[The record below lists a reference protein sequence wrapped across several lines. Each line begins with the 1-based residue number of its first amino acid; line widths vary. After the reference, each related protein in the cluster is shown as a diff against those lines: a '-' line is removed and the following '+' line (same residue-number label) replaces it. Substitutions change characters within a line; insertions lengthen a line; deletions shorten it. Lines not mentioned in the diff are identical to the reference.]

1 MHHDDRKLSFLK
13 YSYPFMHMKVYDAI
27 SLYSDGTTKLKK
39 IIKQIASTGRFEDE
53 LVPSMRYFQEVASII
68 KTLFENDQSDIPNQM
83 LKGRLAPYKEN
94 FECVLLQSIASDRW
108 KRFSDTGIIE
118 LTLGIPKFGKIVT
131 VSLNKNTENIS
142 QLENLEIFSSLI
154 LSNVSLYPFF
164 NRVKAHAYRD
174 VIKVDLSRRYALAT
188 LSYIQ
193 YDSSSVKK
201 IGQSC
206 SLEHF
211 VPLTTNEGMRL
222 GFFFAIV
229 GSFSQFIE
237 KKTEFGINSY
247 EFNYIFK
254 DPFGEIE
261 VQANFEIFKASL
273 SDELIGSKWAKI
285 TDPSKL
291 VDMKNFKFFLIG
303 CWLLGDRTPW
313 LYKIIPL
320 GEQNELLKYSYIGY
334 VNYNLRVPLSTL
346 KNIINSEDILKTVLS
361 YKSIFLL
368 KDNVFFK
375 PAEVSR
381 DLFEKYLEY
390 GYNNLLNDRKLLDY
404 KSRDNLRV
412 YLMPYLLVNNL
423 FDNIY
428 LGKSERGEIDLSE
441 VTKISPLPPQTSYSK
456 KLLSITKNKDENWII
471 SCPICK
477 LNIRARRFTS
487 HFNEKHTFDEFDYCC
502 PKCGRIID
510 VDLISDH
517 LEMKHKVI

>member
-1 MHHDDRKLSFLK
+1 
-13 YSYPFMHMKVYDAI
+13 MKVYDAV
-27 SLYSDGTTKLKK
+27 SLYDNGPAKLKK
-39 IIKQIASTGRFEDE
+39 IIKQIALTGRFEDE

-68 KTLFENDQSDIPNQM
+68 KALFENDQSDIPNQM
-83 LKGRLAPYKEN
+83 LRGNLAPYKEN
-94 FECVLLQSIASDRW
+94 FKCVLLQSIASDRW

-118 LTLGIPKFGKIVT
+118 LTLGIPKFGKVVT
-131 VSLNKNTENIS
+131 ISLNKNTENIS
-142 QLENLEIFSSLI
+142 QLENLEIFSPLI

-164 NRVKAHAYRD
+164 NRIRAHAYRD
-174 VIKVDLSRRYALAT
+174 VIKVDLARKYALAT
-188 LSYIQ
+188 LSYMQ

-222 GFFFAIV
+222 GFFFAVV

-237 KKTEFGINSY
+237 KKMEFGINSY
-247 EFNYIFK
+247 EFNYFFK

-261 VQANFEIFKASL
+261 VQANYDIFKTSL
-273 SDELIGSKWAKI
+273 SDELVDSKWARI

-291 VDMKNFKFFLIG
+291 ADMKNFKFFLIG
-303 CWLLGDRTPW
+303 CWLLGDSIPW

-334 VNYNLRVPLSTL
+334 INYNLRVPLSTL
-346 KNIINSEDILKTVLS
+346 KNVITSEDLLKAVLS
-361 YKSIFLL
+361 HKSIFLH

-375 PAEVSR
+375 PAEVST

-390 GYNNLLNDRKLLDY
+390 GYNPLLNDQKLLDY

-412 YLMPYLLVNNL
+412 YLTPYLLVNSL
-423 FDNIY
+423 FDDIY
-428 LGKSERGEIDLSE
+428 FGKSERGEIDLSE
-441 VTKISPLPPQTSYSK
+441 VTTIPPPLPQPPYSR
-456 KLLSITKNKDENWII
+456 KLLTIIKNKDENWII
-471 SCPICK
+471 SCPKCK

-487 HFNEKHTFDEFDYCC
+487 HFNEKHTFDEFDFGC

-510 VDLISDH
+510 IDLLSDH
-517 LEMKHKVI
+517 LEIKHKIT